1 MTVSFAPGG
10 WEAAGFDYAY
20 SWRFAALPKFRQEAD
35 CIANSQVPGDPKEF
49 DYMGLLAP
57 QTYTAGAQISV
68 RCSFEDYGAPML
80 LICDAHEIDK
90 DGILRTLEFYE
101 AVIWKHGLNVWRHH
115 TVNRHT
121 THYLVLGAR
130 FPLAEDEPHTLSA
143 QLKTDR
149 MVFAV
154 DGMSFDLFLH
164 DMLASARLGYCACE
178 GICRLYEMTLR

>member
-80 LICDAHEIDK
+80 LICDAHEIDG

-115 TVNRHT
+115 T
-121 THYLVLGAR
+121 
-130 FPLAEDEPHTLSA
+130 EPHTLSA

-164 DMLASARLGYCACE
+164 DMPASARLGYCACE